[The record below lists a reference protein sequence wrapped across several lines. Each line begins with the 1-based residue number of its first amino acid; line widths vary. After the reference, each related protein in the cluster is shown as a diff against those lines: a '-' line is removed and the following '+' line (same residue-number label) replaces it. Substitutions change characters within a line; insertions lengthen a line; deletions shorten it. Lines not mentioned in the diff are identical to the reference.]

1 MDATVNALL
10 KQLTSAGLSRA
21 TLARATGVQRSTA
34 LRWTSGAQPRKR
46 ALERL
51 AAIGA
56 LLDRRP
62 EVSLGE
68 LGRWLDQRNPALG
81 DTSPASWIRE
91 GRDPTMVGDA
101 WASAAQRLS
110 RRVTTPSTNEL
121 ERTVGQ
127 LRAVEKMFAGLDLAP
142 LLRAASGF
150 SEIAR
155 QVDMVSE
162 IARTS
167 QVLQAASIATQLAPV
182 FQQMNNSL
190 RAPLAAYLD
199 IAQRLPRAEIALAFA
214 GMTDVLSPLRGSEPL
229 FAQVGLLA
237 RLAAESRPPIG
248 ALALGMDLQLSSAF
262 SAALT
267 AAPSLRDP
275 FMTERISWR
284 AWLPIHPSA
293 LTRTPALQTQWLM
306 GETHNAAQASVAA
319 IGRAGMGVDE
329 AEIKAALTGV
339 TADFPN
345 LLELKVPGTGSDLK
359 TLLGRVA
366 PAVLKPLQ
374 GAVERLSGG
383 GADDARQASA
393 SLRAALDELA
403 NQLVPGPKKG
413 RDDRYAVALGVGY
426 GDPDGK
432 LLYHQIGVLY
442 ATYAPL
448 SGAVHDELDIE
459 AVRAHALGMFS
470 AMAAVISRW
479 VLTQPGATDE

>member
-1 MDATVNALL
+1 
-10 KQLTSAGLSRA
+10 
-21 TLARATGVQRSTA
+21 
-34 LRWTSGAQPRKR
+34 
-46 ALERL
+46 
-51 AAIGA
+51 
-56 LLDRRP
+56 
-62 EVSLGE
+62 
-68 LGRWLDQRNPALG
+68 
-81 DTSPASWIRE
+81 
-91 GRDPTMVGDA
+91 
-101 WASAAQRLS
+101 
-110 RRVTTPSTNEL
+110 
-121 ERTVGQ
+121 
-127 LRAVEKMFAGLDLAP
+127 
-142 LLRAASGF
+142 
-150 SEIAR
+150 
-155 QVDMVSE
+155 
-162 IARTS
+162 
-167 QVLQAASIATQLAPV
+167 
-182 FQQMNNSL
+182 
-190 RAPLAAYLD
+190 
-199 IAQRLPRAEIALAFA
+199 
-214 GMTDVLSPLRGSEPL
+214 
-229 FAQVGLLA
+229 
-237 RLAAESRPPIG
+237 
-248 ALALGMDLQLSSAF
+248 
-262 SAALT
+262 
-267 AAPSLRDP
+267 
-275 FMTERISWR
+275 MTERISWR

-366 PAVLKPLQ
+366 PAVLKPLK